1 MFTITVALV
10 IRLKTQLTAVHRPEN
25 ENHNSESISI
35 HFCRMMNNEC
45 HNSPNPALLT
55 SLIDDRSALE
65 FSSSLF
71 LPMKEEGA

>member
-1 MFTITVALV
+1 MIQST
-10 IRLKTQLTAVHRPEN
+10 KN
-25 ENHNSESISI
+25 ENYNSESISN
-35 HFCRMMNNEC
+35 HFCGMMNNEC